1 MNLAYSAALG
11 RARSGCGGQVQT
23 PEAVLVQYPIVAPQD
38 AYDNGYPIRGFEPK
52 MFTER
57 YLGGVPNEVPDR
69 LAAISSITHLSAKAP
84 PTLIIEPD
92 NDGLIPS
99 RGVLGF
105 AEKAQAAGVAVT
117 VHRIPHS
124 NHIYDELFAG
134 SIGNQ
139 AGLTIRQA
147 YLAKLGLAP

>member
-1 MNLAYSAALG
+1 
-11 RARSGCGGQVQT
+11 
-23 PEAVLVQYPIVAPQD
+23 
-38 AYDNGYPIRGFEPK
+38 
-52 MFTER
+52 
-57 YLGGVPNEVPDR
+57 VPDR
-69 LAAISSITHLSAKAP
+69 LAAISSTTHLSAKAP

-99 RGVLGF
+99 RGVLAF
-105 AEKAQAAGVAVT
+105 AEKAQAAGVDVT

>member
-1 MNLAYSAALG
+1 
-11 RARSGCGGQVQT
+11 
-23 PEAVLVQYPIVAPQD
+23 
-38 AYDNGYPIRGFEPK
+38 
-52 MFTER
+52 
-57 YLGGVPNEVPDR
+57 
-69 LAAISSITHLSAKAP
+69 
-84 PTLIIEPD
+84 LIIEPD

-105 AEKAQAAGVAVT
+105 AEKAQAAGVDVT

-139 AGLTIRQA
+139 AGLTIRQRQTRSSSVA
-147 YLAKLGLAP
+147 DDDAVTFAAHSASCPGWHPTTGARGS